1 MADDDD
7 TSAGLTL
14 DGKKRP
20 SRRRASRSAGP
31 ANGAIPSKPVD
42 ETRVPGI
49 DEGAEVAATSDT
61 ESSAEESS
69 QEEAPAKE
77 PSAKDGETAPTTAEP
92 AAVEQPEAEG
102 DSGDHEATP
111 TAGSAQRGRLFAAIA
126 AGVTLVVALVGAGSW
141 LFVQQNNA
149 IEAAVERNVVDERR
163 NAVMEV
169 ARETVLNLTTIK
181 PETVEQDVE
190 RILAGASGAFEAEFD
205 GRVDPFV
212 SVVKEAGVTTVGTI
226 LETGIES
233 EDGNT
238 TKVLVAARADV
249 STPNGTEGG
258 PRDFRMRVTVTD
270 DGGVMTA
277 SQVEFVP

>member
-1 MADDDD
+1 M
-7 TSAGLTL
+7 
-14 DGKKRP
+14 
-20 SRRRASRSAGP
+20 
-31 ANGAIPSKPVD
+31 
-42 ETRVPGI
+42 
-49 DEGAEVAATSDT
+49 
-61 ESSAEESS
+61 
-69 QEEAPAKE
+69 
-77 PSAKDGETAPTTAEP
+77 
-92 AAVEQPEAEG
+92 
-102 DSGDHEATP
+102 
-111 TAGSAQRGRLFAAIA
+111 FAAIA